1 MQIKLTEGQKESFS
15 LLHTNVNN
23 ALMYAEDLYS
33 YKVIHFKD
41 TMGPVVTKLRWLKSS
56 IELKIPSDKRPAA
69 RGIDTLRYDEIAR
82 LMAHMNKDQ
91 LDALENFAKTIL
103 IRK

>member
-1 MQIKLTEGQKESFS
+1 MQIPLTDGQKESFN
-15 LLHTNVNN
+15 LLYSNITN

-33 YKVIHFKD
+33 YKLIHFKD

-56 IELKIPSDKRPAA
+56 IDLRIPADRRPAA
-69 RGIDTLRYDEIAR
+69 RGVDTLRYDEIAR
-82 LMAHMNKDQ
+82 LMAHMNRDQ

-103 IRK
+103 R

>member
-1 MQIKLTEGQKESFS
+1 MQIPLTKGQKESFA
-15 LLHTNVNN
+15 LLYSNITN

-33 YKVIHFKD
+33 YKLIHFKD

-56 IELKIPSDKRPAA
+56 IDLRIPADRRPAA
-69 RGIDTLRYDEIAR
+69 RGVDTLRYDEIAR

-103 IRK
+103 G

>member
-1 MQIKLTEGQKESFS
+1 MQIPLTNGQKESFN
-15 LLHTNVNN
+15 LLYSNITN

-33 YKVIHFKD
+33 YKLIHFKD

-56 IELKIPSDKRPAA
+56 IDLRIPADRRPAA
-69 RGIDTLRYDEIAR
+69 RGVDTLRYDEIAR
-82 LMAHMNKDQ
+82 LMAHMNRDQ

-103 IRK
+103 R